1 MLYAIICQDVDNS
14 LEARKATR
22 PVHLE
27 RLEKLQD
34 EGRLV
39 IAGPHPNIDSDNPGK
54 AGFSGSLIIAEF
66 ESLADAR
73 AWANTDPYQAAGVYA
88 NVIIKPFKKVF
99 PQ

>member
-1 MLYAIICQDVDNS
+1 VLYAIICQDVDNS

-22 PVHLE
+22 PAHLE

-34 EGRLV
+34 EGRLI
-39 IAGPHPNIDSDNPGK
+39 IAGPHPNIDSEDPGQ
-54 AGFSGSLIIAEF
+54 AGFSGSLILAEF
-66 ESLADAR
+66 GSLTDAQTWADA
-73 AWANTDPYQAAGVYA
+73 DPYQAAGVYA

>member
-22 PVHLE
+22 PAHLE

-39 IAGPHPNIDSDNPGK
+39 IAGPHPNIDSDNPRK

-88 NVIIKPFKKVF
+88 NVITKPFKKVF

>member
-1 MLYAIICQDVDNS
+1 VLYAIICQDVDNS

>member
-22 PVHLE
+22 PAHLE

-39 IAGPHPNIDSDNPGK
+39 IAGPHPNIDSENPWK

-66 ESLADAR
+66 ESLTDAR
-73 AWANTDPYQAAGVYA
+73 AWANADPYQAAGVYA